1 MKKILVLIVVIVM
14 FLPVKVSGETLK
26 LAPNA
31 KSSILIEASS
41 REVLYAD
48 NEKERLFPASTTKI
62 MTLILLFEAIEN
74 NRLKWEDVLSCSAY
88 AASMGGSQIYLEEGE
103 RMKVDDLFKSI
114 VIASAN
120 DACVMIGEKIAG
132 SNDGF
137 ISMMNEKAKEL
148 KLENTHFVNATGLH
162 DDDHYTCAYDLSI
175 MAAYL
180 IEIGGAKLLE
190 TSSLYDSYI
199 REDTPQK
206 FWLVNTNK
214 LLNSYDGCDG
224 LKTGYTSEAGYCIVT
239 TAMRDGLRVIA
250 VVLKEAQPKVRNQE
264 AMQLMDYGFS
274 LYENIVMFRKNTVI
288 ERIEVKH
295 AKVKYIEV
303 IAKEDITYTKDKS
316 KNDEYAYTME
326 YIKTTAPIS
335 KKHVIGY
342 LLLYKNN
349 ENIASFKLYSLHDVE
364 ALSFVEKA
372 YQYFHFMI

>member
-1 MKKILVLIVVIVM
+1 MKKILVLIIVLLM
-14 FLPVKVSGETLK
+14 FMPMKVKAETLK

-31 KSSILIEASS
+31 KASILIEANT

-74 NRLKWEDVLSCSAY
+74 KRLKWEDVLSCSAY
-88 AASMGGSQIYLEEGE
+88 ASSMGGSQIYLEEGE
-103 RMKVDDLFKSI
+103 RMNVDDLFKAI

-132 SNDGF
+132 TNEGF
-137 ISMMNEKAKEL
+137 VSMMNEKAKEL
-148 KLENTHFVNATGLH
+148 KLENTNFINATGLH
-162 DDDHYTCAYDLSI
+162 DDNHYTCAYDLSI

-180 IEIGGAKLLE
+180 IEKGGDKLLE

-199 REDTPQK
+199 REDSPQK

-214 LLNSYDGCDG
+214 LLNSYEGCDG

-239 TAMRDGLRVIA
+239 TAKRDGLRVIA
-250 VVLKEAQPKVRNQE
+250 VVLKESQPKVRNQE

-274 LYENIVMFRKNTVI
+274 LYENVVMFRKDTVI
-288 ERIEVKH
+288 ERIEVDH

-303 IAKEDITYTKDKS
+303 ISKEDITYTKDKS

-326 YIKTTAPIS
+326 YIKRNAPIS
-335 KKHVIGY
+335 KDDVIGY
-342 LLLYKNN
+342 LMLYKNK
-349 ENIASFKLYSLHDVE
+349 ESIASFKLYSLHDVK
-364 ALSFVEKA
+364 ALSFFEKT
-372 YQYFHFMI
+372 YQFFYSMI